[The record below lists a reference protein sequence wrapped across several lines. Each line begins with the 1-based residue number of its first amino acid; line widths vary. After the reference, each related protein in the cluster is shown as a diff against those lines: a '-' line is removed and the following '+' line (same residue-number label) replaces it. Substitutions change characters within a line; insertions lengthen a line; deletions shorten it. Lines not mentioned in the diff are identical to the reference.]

1 MRIKTIKNTS
11 AMTLIEIMVA
21 LLIFSFVVN
30 GVYTAFM
37 VGNRSWLIQMNN
49 VALQQEVRGALF
61 FMAKELREANSIFIT
76 KDSESITM
84 NFRRP
89 KIGVVSYAWSRSGT
103 NTNQIVRQNNSNIK
117 ILARDISSLSFTYLK
132 NAVLIDITATKAPT
146 VGAKN
151 SFHLKEKVAL
161 RTKVDLSS

>member
-1 MRIKTIKNTS
+1 MKIKKINNAS

-21 LLIFSFVVN
+21 LLIFSFVVS

-61 FMAKELREANSIFIT
+61 FMVQELREANSIFIT
-76 KDSESITM
+76 KDPESITM

-89 KIGVVSYAWSRSGT
+89 KIGVVSYAWSRNGT
-103 NTNQIVRQNNSNIK
+103 NANKIVRQNNSDTK
-117 ILARDISSLSFTYLK
+117 ILAKDISFLSFAYLK
-132 NAVLIDITATKAPT
+132 NAVLIDIVATKTPT
-146 VGAKN
+146 AGAEN

-161 RTKVDLSS
+161 RTKVDLSL